1 VEKRKTLLL
10 VYIFIFAFSSIYIF
24 FEYFNISGNVI
35 INNNI
40 QNTVSADNILEPT
53 IVEKSNVTSPTTTT
67 TTTLPINDNL
77 LTVEDEFQSNERF
90 TLPDSDGVD
99 FYTSNISIYTSLE
112 QTVASKIIEGVNLE
126 EGCLTE
132 NIAITENQWVNT
144 LEANPYDEEKF
155 NFSLSVESEL
165 PIDGDCLVNFISTIL
180 NDQRGWRTVV
190 DKEFQVVT
198 YNEADFHIFFATP
211 TTVDEMCY
219 PLQTNGIYS
228 CRNGNQVVINI
239 FRWLSGAKDFGVDLG
254 TYRLYLINHEIGHLL
269 GWGHTNCPSQNALAP
284 LMMQQSKTTDGC
296 IPNGWPIYER
306 ITKIYETVS
315 NFK

>member
-1 VEKRKTLLL
+1 MEKRKTLLL

-67 TTTLPINDNL
+67 TTTLPLADGL

-99 FYTSNISIYTSLE
+99 FYTSNISIYTSIE

-165 PIDGDCLVNFISTIL
+165 PIDGDCLVNFISRIL

-239 FRWLSGAKDFGVDLG
+239 FRWLSGAKDFG
-254 TYRLYLINHEIGHLL
+254 
-269 GWGHTNCPSQNALAP
+269 
-284 LMMQQSKTTDGC
+284 MQQSKTTDGS